1 MPCKLATK
9 IARRAPELRQA
20 VMATEQVSLISSQ
33 SHSSGSSD
41 SVAPSRTRTV
51 LRKVGAGVKGVLG
64 LPDKNAPEVSI
75 TKTCIYKV
83 A

>member
-1 MPCKLATK
+1 M
-9 IARRAPELRQA
+9 
-20 VMATEQVSLISSQ
+20 MATERARLISSQ

-41 SVAPSRTRTV
+41 NAAPSRARTV

-64 LPDKNAPEVSI
+64 LPDKNAPKVSI
-75 TKTCIYKV
+75 IKTCIYKV